1 MAFCTPYFEK
11 YSPIVYSPPHLI
23 ATENAKPHPL
33 LKKYLSPICTKKR
46 FQGPCFNTYLHHV
59 YKYPLT
65 YKDKKQPFYRA
76 ILDLFTFCLRPRCAI
91 AHLIA
96 TGKAKVQALS
106 KNISYLY
113 EFLRGCWQPFLG
125 GFNYRPHLIG
135 QKDGKIPPLLKT
147 FLTYIHEIAVLYTL
161 FSKIFSLRL
170 HLSSNRTKNNLILPL
185 KRKIFCPSPIRIKTG
200 FWKGVLRN
208 DLQFVYRNRPCK

>member
-1 MAFCTPYFEK
+1 MFTNIP
-11 YSPIVYSPPHLI
+11 SPIRTKNSRFIGLSLICLHFVYVL
-23 ATENAKPHPL
+23 TCYLPL
-33 LKKYLSPICTKKR
+33 NS
-46 FQGPCFNTYLHHV
+46 H
-59 YKYPLT
+59 
-65 YKDKKQPFYRA
+65 
-76 ILDLFTFCLRPRCAI
+76 
-91 AHLIA
+91 
-96 TGKAKVQALS
+96 GKSKSLGFI
-106 KNISYLY
+106 KNISHLY

-185 KRKIFCPSPIRIKTG
+185 KRKIFCLSPICKKMG
-200 FWKGVLRN
+200 FW
-208 DLQFVYRNRPCK
+208 

>member
-1 MAFCTPYFEK
+1 MAFWQPSKKHLSPIPIKMAFCTPYFEK
-11 YSPIVYSPPHLI
+11 YSPIVYRSP
-23 ATENAKPHPL
+23 
-33 LKKYLSPICTKKR
+33 R
-46 FQGPCFNTYLHHV
+46 
-59 YKYPLT
+59 
-65 YKDKKQPFYRA
+65 
-76 ILDLFTFCLRPRCAI
+76 
-91 AHLIA
+91 LIA
-96 TGKAKVQALS
+96 TGNPKPHPPL
-106 KNISYLY
+106 KNISHLY
-113 EFLRGCWQPFLG
+113 EFLWGGWQPFLG

-208 DLQFVYRNRPCK
+208 DLHFVYRNRPCK